1 MARPLSSTSLKV
13 LSHLGK
19 SNKSVDELAARTGI
33 KKDRLAKVLWHLE
46 RAGWISSGEET
57 RSLAV
62 YRRLREA
69 PARKRAGWAGGRPV
83 AHIAALNA
91 AFGIGTPVKRRRGR
105 LVRRSE

>member
-19 SNKSVDELAARTGI
+19 SSRSVDELAARTGI
-33 KKDRLAKVLWHLE
+33 RKDRLAKVLWHLE

-62 YRRLREA
+62 YRRVREL
-69 PARKRAGWAGGRPV
+69 PTRKRAHPAGRSP
-83 AHIAALNA
+83 APHIAALNA
-91 AFGIGTPVKRRRGR
+91 AFGIGAPIRRRRGR
-105 LVRRSE
+105 VVRGNE